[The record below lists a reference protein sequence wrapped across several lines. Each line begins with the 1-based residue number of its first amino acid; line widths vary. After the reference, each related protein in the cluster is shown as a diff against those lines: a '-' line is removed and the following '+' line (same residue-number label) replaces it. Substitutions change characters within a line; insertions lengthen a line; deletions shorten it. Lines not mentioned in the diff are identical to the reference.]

1 MNISHLLNITFVFC
15 LLKVDLSKL
24 RYFYIDEMDAHFVN
38 KVDREQ
44 KQAHRKVSLMINIY
58 NLTTITYKIGS

>member
-1 MNISHLLNITFVFC
+1 MDRDIFFV

-44 KQAHRKVSLMINIY
+44 KQAHRRVSSSRKYFI
-58 NLTTITYKIGS
+58 